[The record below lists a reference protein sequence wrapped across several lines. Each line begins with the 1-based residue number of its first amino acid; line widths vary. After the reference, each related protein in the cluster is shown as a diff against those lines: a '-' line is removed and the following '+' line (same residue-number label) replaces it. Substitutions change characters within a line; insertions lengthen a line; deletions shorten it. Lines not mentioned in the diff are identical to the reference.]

1 MDIVH
6 FLLML
11 AIIAII
17 ICLQLRYFY
26 MSRHARKTFENIFPK
41 SADEEWNVNRD
52 GDVKIVSAEE
62 QKLFSDKERLLKSQE
77 NIKSQQK
84 KLVDRLEVLKHKI
97 NACLPNEFGNYPD
110 GYSLLQGEYE
120 KLSSN
125 SRSLDE
131 SLEDIANKLAA
142 LDWNI
147 QSLQEKKV
155 DKTQPRYVIISAIN
169 NYLLKNKNTVTDFNL
184 IKDIVDRNCDAKEE
198 EIQTLNPIP
207 LYLGL
212 VGTMAGI
219 IVGVLVLLFSGAL
232 DNMMST
238 FDPTALPKY
247 PNLSDAA
254 IEKARR
260 AYEATA
266 TTGVKALL
274 EGVGIAMISSILG
287 IILTTRNSIATKN
300 VKRNVEER
308 KHNFLSWMQAE
319 LLPKI
324 SSDVSS
330 ALIKLGKDL
339 NGFNSTFSDNA
350 TLLKSTINSVKN
362 ATTQQT
368 KLLNAIQKVDVARIA
383 EANISVYENLKDCS
397 GQLQLMSERMHGVQS
412 GLRNLSDVMYT
423 QIDKY
428 GQRMTY
434 IQDASSKVDMAI
446 GEAQNEIAKYVTDS
460 FNKYK
465 ELLDNI
471 YMDAEQHA
479 KQASENYEKKLDDL
493 HHVIVGKFNELRK
506 LEDELKNLTAVKEN
520 IASLEKTTARQS
532 DKLDKLAQSITTLAN
547 AKLVAAGSDLQ
558 VNNAGLPVS
567 SSTTPKWLKL
577 VLWFVGIVTWAWLIA
592 WTILTMMK

>member
-1 MDIVH
+1 MEILHMVI
-6 FLLML
+6 ML
-11 AIIAII
+11 CII
-17 ICLQLRYFY
+17 ILIVIFQIIYFFKGI
-26 MSRHARKTFENIFPK
+26 RAREIFKNIFPNN
-41 SADEEWNVNRD
+41 AENEWCINRD
-52 GDVKIVSAEE
+52 GDIQILSCELQGLFAE
-62 QKLFSDKERLLKSQE
+62 KEKLLKLQKEKNERHSQLQ
-77 NIKSQQK
+77 NDLSDI
-84 KLVDRLEVLKHKI
+84 KHKI
-97 NACLPNEFGNYPD
+97 ESIPFYGSVGYPEDYYIYQRRQDGIVSDIERINDSLNEIKK
-110 GYSLLQGEYE
+110 
-120 KLSSN
+120 KLKF
-125 SRSLDE
+125 LDE
-131 SLEDIANKLAA
+131 QIRLYRAKNEDNSSLR
-142 LDWNI
+142 
-147 QSLQEKKV
+147 S
-155 DKTQPRYVIISAIN
+155 VIISAIN
-169 NYLLKNKNTVTDFNL
+169 KYLLKNKNSVTDFNL

-212 VGTMAGI
+212 AGTMAGI
-219 IVGVLVLLFSGAL
+219 IVGVIYLLHSGAL

-238 FDPTALPKY
+238 FDPSALPGF

-254 IEKARR
+254 IERARR

-266 TTGVKALL
+266 TSGVKALL
-274 EGVGIAMISSILG
+274 AGVGIAMISSILG
-287 IILTTRNSIATKN
+287 IILTTISSIATKN
-300 VKRNVEER
+300 VKSKVEER

-350 TLLKSTINSVKN
+350 TLLQSTINSVKN

-397 GQLQLMSERMHGVQS
+397 GQLQLMTERMQGVQS
-412 GLRNLSDVMYT
+412 GLRNLSDLMRG
-423 QIDKY
+423 QIDEY

-446 GEAQNEIAKYVTDS
+446 GEAQIEIAGYVTET
-460 FNKYK
+460 FQKYK

-493 HHVIVGKFNELRK
+493 HQTIVGKFNDLRK

-547 AKLVAAGSDLQ
+547 AKLVAAGSDLY

-577 VLWFVGIVTWAWLIA
+577 VLWLVGVVTWAWLMA
-592 WTILTMMK
+592 WTILTMIK